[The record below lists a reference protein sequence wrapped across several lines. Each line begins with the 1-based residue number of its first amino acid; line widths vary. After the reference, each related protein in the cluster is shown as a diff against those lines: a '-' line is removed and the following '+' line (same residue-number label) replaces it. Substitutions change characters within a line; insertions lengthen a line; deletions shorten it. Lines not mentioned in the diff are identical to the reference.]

1 VFPKLKLVSMGVG
14 DHRQL
19 KFEKS
24 DYRREFYAHSSRESL
39 PFNKQTA
46 LLATSWAWLKQSVKT
61 DRGLVPVKT
70 EFLSKGDPSGVPKK
84 REVPLDP
91 LFSRKV
97 RKGSQGSSI

>member
-1 VFPKLKLVSMGVG
+1 M
-14 DHRQL
+14 

-24 DYRREFYAHSSRESL
+24 DYRREFYARSSRGSSSS
-39 PFNKQTA
+39 NKQTA
-46 LLATSWAWLKQSVKT
+46 LLATSWAWPKQSVKT
-61 DRGLVPVKT
+61 DHGLVPVKT